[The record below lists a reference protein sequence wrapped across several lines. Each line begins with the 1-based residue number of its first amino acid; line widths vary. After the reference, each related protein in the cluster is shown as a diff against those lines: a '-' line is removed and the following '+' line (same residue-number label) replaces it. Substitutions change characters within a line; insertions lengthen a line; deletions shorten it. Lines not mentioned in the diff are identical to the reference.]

1 MVNLTA
7 SIYFLPTGK
16 CAEVYTHVVG
26 AVEASSIPGF
36 RTQMWRT
43 IGNPFFMRQLIN
55 RTIEAELNKYE

>member
-1 MVNLTA
+1 MVTLTA

-26 AVEASSIPGF
+26 AVEAISTPGF

-55 RTIEAELNKYE
+55 RAVEAELNKYE

>member
-1 MVNLTA
+1 MPPLTD
-7 SIYFLPTGK
+7 SIYFLPTRK